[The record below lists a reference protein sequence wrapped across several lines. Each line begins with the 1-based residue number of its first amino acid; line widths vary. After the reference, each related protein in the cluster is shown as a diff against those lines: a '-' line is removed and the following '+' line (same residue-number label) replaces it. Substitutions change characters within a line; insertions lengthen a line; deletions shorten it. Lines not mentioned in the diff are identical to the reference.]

1 MIQTLFL
8 VFDQDKR
15 VSYMGELVGVLIVLL
30 NNMHIMEFPKQIHTD
45 THTQTHTHT
54 HTRSSADHSTAI
66 DLSKSPAPGNI
77 PHTHDASAAAAAT
90 ECKYDNWW
98 CFPNL
103 LDHQHA

>member
-54 HTRSSADHSTAI
+54 HTQDILPIALIKVIIYLR
-66 DLSKSPAPGNI
+66 
-77 PHTHDASAAAAAT
+77 
-90 ECKYDNWW
+90 KY
-98 CFPNL
+98 
-103 LDHQHA
+103 